1 MTTRRSLLL
10 GGLSLAG
17 LAACT
22 SGEPGETASAPTSSA
37 PPASGPTTS
46 APASSPAPSSPPAS
60 SPPASSPPPSSP
72 APTALAIGEPTD
84 LVTGLTTPW
93 GLRSLDDATLLV
105 SERDTGAIKA
115 VRDGKATQIGEVAGV
130 RASGEAGLLGIEL
143 STDQLALFV
152 YLSTSNDNRVVRYDF
167 TGSAISNP
175 RVLLKDIPAA
185 GFHNGGQL
193 ALGPDGHLYI
203 STGDA
208 ANRQS
213 AQDRNSLAGKVLRI
227 AIDGSVPS
235 DNPFGNPVWSL
246 GHRNVQGITFAPD
259 GVLWSAEFG
268 DKSADELNL
277 ITKGGNYGWPAVE
290 GNEGQRAP
298 FIAPKATW
306 EPTASSSPSSLAYAQ
321 GNVWVASLIG
331 STLFQVPVNGSTAG
345 EPVAHFADEF
355 GRLRA
360 VVAHRDGIVFGTS
373 NTDGRSSPRQGD
385 DRLVYLPLR

>member
-1 MTTRRSLLL
+1 MTTRRTVLL

-22 SGEPGETASAPTSSA
+22 SQGSSETASAPTSQTPGGS
-37 PPASGPTTS
+37 PATS
-46 APASSPAPSSPPAS
+46 APASTTPSTTIAS
-60 SPPASSPPPSSP
+60 SPG
-72 APTALAIGEPTD
+72 PTALSIGTPTD

-93 GLRSLDDATLLV
+93 GLRAIDEDTLLV
-105 SERDTGAIKA
+105 SERDTGAIKV
-115 VRDGKATQIGEVAGV
+115 VRDGLATQIGEVQGV

-143 STDQLALFV
+143 STDKRALFV
-152 YLSTSNDNRVVRYDF
+152 YLSTSQDNRVLRYDF
-167 TGSAISNP
+167 TGSSFSDP
-175 RVLLKDIPAA
+175 RVLLKGIPAA

-193 ALGPDGHLYI
+193 VMGPDGHLYI

-208 ANRQS
+208 SRRQS

-227 AIDGSVPS
+227 AVDGSVPS

-246 GHRNVQGITFAPD
+246 GHRNVQGLTFAPD
-259 GVLWSAEFG
+259 GALWSAEFG

-277 ITKGGNYGWPAVE
+277 ITKGGNYGWPEVE
-290 GNEGQRAP
+290 GNQGQRAP
-298 FIAPKATW
+298 FLAPKATW
-306 EPTASSSPSSLAYAQ
+306 EPTASSSPSSLAFAQ

-331 STLFQVPVNGSTAG
+331 STLFQVPINGTEAG
-345 EPVAHFADEF
+345 TPVAHFADQY

-373 NTDGRSSPRQGD
+373 NTDGRSSARAGD

>member
-1 MTTRRSLLL
+1 MTTRRTVLL

-22 SGEPGETASAPTSSA
+22 SQEPSQTASAPTSQTPGGS
-37 PPASGPTTS
+37 PATS
-46 APASSPAPSSPPAS
+46 APASSPAPSTSAPPSSTTPSTTTAS
-60 SPPASSPPPSSP
+60 SPG
-72 APTALAIGEPTD
+72 PTALSIGTPTD

-105 SERDTGAIKA
+105 SERDTGAIKV
-115 VRDGKATQIGEVAGV
+115 VRDGKATQIGEVQGV

-143 STDQLALFV
+143 STDHKALFV
-152 YLSTSNDNRVVRYDF
+152 YLSTSSDNRVVRYDF
-167 TGSAISNP
+167 TGSAFSNP

-213 AQDRNSLAGKVLRI
+213 AQDRTSLAGKVLRI
-227 AIDGSVPS
+227 AVDGSVPS

-246 GHRNVQGITFAPD
+246 GHRNVQGLTFAPD
-259 GVLWSAEFG
+259 GGLWSAEFG
-268 DKSADELNL
+268 EKSADELNL
-277 ITKGGNYGWPAVE
+277 IAKGGNYGWPAVE

-345 EPVAHFADEF
+345 DPVAHFADEF

-360 VVAHRDGIVFGTS
+360 VVAHGDGIVFGTS